1 MDESLKKYR
10 QELVDS
16 KNTSQD
22 ELDKALLTLSAGA
35 FGITFAFIN
44 DFITG
49 APVCISLLFVSW
61 ISWGLTIGFCLVAYY
76 LSVVSFERSLKKL
89 SADPESIYEEPQN
102 DQIDTSIKVL
112 NIISLIGFLLGLL
125 TIGIFVYLN
134 L

>member
-10 QELVDS
+10 QELVES
-16 KNTSQD
+16 KNASQD

-49 APVCISLLFVSW
+49 SPVYISLLFVSW
-61 ISWGLTIGFCLVAYY
+61 ISWGLTIGFCLTAFY
-76 LSVVSFERSLKKL
+76 LSVVSFDRSLKKL
-89 SADPESIYEEPQN
+89 SRNPESIYEKPLN
-102 DQIDTSIKVL
+102 DQIDISISVL
-112 NIISLIGFLLGLL
+112 NILSLVGFLVGLL